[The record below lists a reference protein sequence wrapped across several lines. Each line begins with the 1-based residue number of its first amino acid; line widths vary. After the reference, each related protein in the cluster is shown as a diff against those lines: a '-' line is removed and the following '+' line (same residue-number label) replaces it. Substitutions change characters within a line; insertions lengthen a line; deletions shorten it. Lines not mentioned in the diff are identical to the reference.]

1 MRYSEKT
8 VLKKDVTPHRT
19 KIREGADRRI
29 FNGIGYILITLLTA
43 FCLLPFLLIISGSF
57 TSQSSI
63 LKDGYRLIPKEFSL
77 EAYEFLFEVPGD
89 ILQAYGVTI
98 FVTFTGTVTSLFI
111 TSMAAFVLAN
121 KTFRYRNI
129 VSFFF
134 YFTTVFGGGLVPW
147 YIFNIKYL
155 HFKNN
160 LISLILP
167 TLVNVTYLLILKSY
181 MKNIPES
188 VYESA
193 RLDGAGDWTI
203 YWRIALPLNKAG
215 LATVGLFTALNYWN
229 DWYNAMLYI
238 DNSKL
243 YPLQYYLNDILNK
256 SQGMMAAAAQ
266 AGIPTAQVP
275 TEPVKLAMTVI
286 ATGPILLLYPFLQKY
301 FVKGVTIGAVKG

>member
-1 MRYSEKT
+1 MHSSKA
-8 VLKKDVTPHRT
+8 LP
-19 KIREGADRRI
+19 RESSPLRKAGLRESTDRRT
-29 FNGIGYILITLLTA
+29 FNTIGYVLITLLSL
-43 FCLLPFLLIISGSF
+43 FCLLPFILIISGSF
-57 TSQSSI
+57 TSQASI
-63 LKDGYRLIPKEFSL
+63 MTDGYQLIPKEFSL
-77 EAYEFLFEVPGD
+77 EAYEFLFEAPDD
-89 ILQAYGVTI
+89 ILRAYGVTI
-98 FVTFTGTVTSLFI
+98 FVTVVGTLASLLA
-111 TSMAAFVLAN
+111 TSMAAYALAH
-121 KTFRYRNI
+121 KAFRYRNT

-155 HFKNN
+155 HFKDN

-181 MKNIPES
+181 MKNVPDA

-193 RLDGAGDWTI
+193 HLDGAGDWTI
-203 YWRIALPLNKAG
+203 YWKIALPLNKAG

-266 AGIPTAQVP
+266 AGIPAAQVP
-275 TEPVKLAMTVI
+275 TEPVKLAMTVV

>member
-1 MRYSEKT
+1 MQAKAKIKRKRGRDKT
-8 VLKKDVTPHRT
+8 VFFAL
-19 KIREGADRRI
+19 
-29 FNGIGYILITLLTA
+29 GYTLITLLTI
-43 FCLLPFLLIISGSF
+43 FCVLPFLLILSGSF
-57 TSQSSI
+57 TDQSS
-63 LKDGYRLIPKEFSL
+63 LLTDGYRLIPKVFSS
-77 EAYEFLFEVPGD
+77 EAYAFLFRVPGD
-89 ILQAYGVTI
+89 ILRAYGVTV
-98 FVTFTGTVTSLFI
+98 FVTATGTALSLFI

-121 KTFRYRNI
+121 KSFRYRNA

-160 LISLILP
+160 FISLLLP
-167 TLVNVTYLLILKSY
+167 LMVNATYLLILKSY
-181 MKNIPES
+181 MKSIPDE

-193 RLDGAGDWTI
+193 KLDGAGDWRV
-203 YWRIALPLNKAG
+203 YRMIALPLSKAG

-229 DWYNAMLYI
+229 DWYDAMLFI
-238 DNSKL
+238 DDAKM

-256 SQGMMAAAAQ
+256 SQGMAQAAAR
-266 AGIPTAQVP
+266 AGIPAAQIP

-286 ATGPILLLYPFLQKY
+286 ATGPIILLYPFLQKY

>member
-1 MRYSEKT
+1 MHSSKALPRESSPLRKADLRESA
-8 VLKKDVTPHRT
+8 DQRT
-19 KIREGADRRI
+19 
-29 FNGIGYILITLLTA
+29 FNFIGYVLITLLSL
-43 FCLLPFLLIISGSF
+43 FCLLPFILIISGSF
-57 TSQSSI
+57 TSQASI
-63 LKDGYRLIPKEFSL
+63 MTDGYQLIPREFSL
-77 EAYEFLFEVPGD
+77 EAYEFLFEAPDD
-89 ILQAYGVTI
+89 ILRAYGVTI
-98 FVTFTGTVTSLFI
+98 FVTVVGTLVSLLVTSL
-111 TSMAAFVLAN
+111 AAYVLAN
-121 KTFRYRNI
+121 KAFRYRNT

-155 HFKNN
+155 HFKDN

-181 MKNIPES
+181 MKNVPDA

-193 RLDGAGDWTI
+193 HLDGAGDWTI
-203 YWRIALPLNKAG
+203 YWKIALPLNKAG

-266 AGIPTAQVP
+266 AGIPAAQVP
-275 TEPVKLAMTVI
+275 TEPVKLAMTVV

>member
-1 MRYSEKT
+1 MHSSKT
-8 VLKKDVTPHRT
+8 LPRESSPLRKADLRESADQRT
-19 KIREGADRRI
+19 
-29 FNGIGYILITLLTA
+29 FNFIGYVLITLLSL
-43 FCLLPFLLIISGSF
+43 FCLLPFILIISGSF
-57 TSQSSI
+57 TSQASI
-63 LKDGYRLIPKEFSL
+63 MTDGYQLIPREFSL
-77 EAYEFLFEVPGD
+77 EAYEFLFEAPDD
-89 ILQAYGVTI
+89 ILRAYGVTI
-98 FVTFTGTVTSLFI
+98 FVTVVGTLASLLV
-111 TSMAAFVLAN
+111 TSMAAYALAH
-121 KTFRYRNI
+121 KAFRYRNT

-155 HFKNN
+155 HFKDN

-181 MKNIPES
+181 MKNVPDA
-188 VYESA
+188 VFESA
-193 RLDGAGDWTI
+193 HLDGAGDWTI
-203 YWRIALPLNKAG
+203 YWKIALPLNKAG

-238 DNSKL
+238 DDSKL

-266 AGIPTAQVP
+266 AGIPAAQVP

>member
-1 MRYSEKT
+1 MRCSDTITPGKGQMR
-8 VLKKDVTPHRT
+8 KKRNLRDS
-19 KIREGADRRI
+19 ADRRVFEI
-29 FNGIGYILITLLTA
+29 VGYILISLLTV
-43 FCLLPFLLIISGSF
+43 FCLLPFVLIISGSF

-63 LKDGYRLIPKEFSL
+63 LTDGYQLIPKEFSL
-77 EAYEFLFEVPGD
+77 EAYKFLFEAPDD
-89 ILQAYGVTI
+89 ILRAYGVTI
-98 FVTFTGTVTSLFI
+98 FVTVVGTIASLFV
-111 TSMAAFVLAN
+111 TSMAAYVLAS
-121 KTFRYRNI
+121 KSFRYRNI

-155 HFKNN
+155 HFKDN

-181 MKNIPES
+181 MKNVPDS
-188 VYESA
+188 VFESA
-193 RLDGAGDWTI
+193 HLDGAGDWTI

-266 AGIPTAQVP
+266 AGIPAAQVP
-275 TEPVKLAMTVI
+275 TEPVKLAMTVV

>member
-1 MRYSEKT
+1 MHSSKA
-8 VLKKDVTPHRT
+8 LP
-19 KIREGADRRI
+19 RESSPLRKAGLRESADRRT
-29 FNGIGYILITLLTA
+29 FNTIGYVLITLLSL
-43 FCLLPFLLIISGSF
+43 FCLLPFILIISGSF
-57 TSQSSI
+57 TSQASI
-63 LKDGYRLIPKEFSL
+63 MTDGYQLIPKEFSL
-77 EAYEFLFEVPGD
+77 EAYEFLLEAPDD
-89 ILQAYGVTI
+89 ILRAYGVTI
-98 FVTFTGTVTSLFI
+98 FVTVVGTLASLLV
-111 TSMAAFVLAN
+111 TSMAAYALAH
-121 KTFRYRNI
+121 KAFRYRNT

-155 HFKNN
+155 HFKDN

-181 MKNIPES
+181 MKNVPDA

-193 RLDGAGDWTI
+193 HLDGAGDWTI
-203 YWRIALPLNKAG
+203 YWKIALPLNKAG

-266 AGIPTAQVP
+266 AGIPAAQVP
-275 TEPVKLAMTVI
+275 TEPVKLAMTVV